1 MKLRLSKTSP
11 EQFCRFLEGV
21 ERFQPTTVSTLCA
34 DLGEVTGR
42 VQATKVFAE
51 TYGFVKS
58 KGIRDI
64 ALTELGSRLLRYS
77 GNARTD
83 FLIHN
88 ARIQDKN
95 PFVFLAE
102 ELGKSS
108 SLTLKRITS
117 LLQTKYDAPKS
128 SIANQYAKGYAD
140 WLVELRI
147 AKWNGNVLEY
157 AGGKVRSLDIIALD
171 DANKLL
177 DASLYDLLTETFT
190 QYQDILQ
197 EPMGLLVKIA
207 STTDGKIKG
216 DLFEKFVASV
226 FKKMGFSTRLRD
238 GIREAKRN
246 LTFERPGGGDVALFC
261 HFPIVA
267 GGKVRPG
274 FAIACEAKAT
284 EEAVGSTAVGQVRNL
299 AEKIV
304 ESFPDYLVQSLVIS
318 RSKVGYDSSGR
329 EQSPPEV
336 VHLTSDLLI
345 EALKMQASRA
355 RKSLRLITPLDLM
368 LAIDDQVQSQ
378 NLQPD
383 WMVFSKTLSK
393 HLFAS

>member
-11 EQFCRFLEGV
+11 EQFSQFLEGV
-21 ERFQPTTVSTLCA
+21 ERLQPTTISTLCA

-42 VQATKVFAE
+42 VQAAKAFAE

-58 KGIRDI
+58 RGILDI
-64 ALTELGSRLLRYS
+64 TLTELGSRLLRYS

-88 ARIQDKN
+88 ARIQDKD

-102 ELGKSS
+102 ELRKSN
-108 SLTLKRITS
+108 SLTVKRIAN
-117 LLQTKYDAPKS
+117 LLQTKYGAPKS
-128 SIANQYAKGYAD
+128 STTNQYAKGYAD

-147 AKWNGNVLEY
+147 AKWKDKSLEY

-177 DASLYDLLTETFT
+177 DASLYDFLTEGFT

-197 EPMGLLVKIA
+197 EPTSFLTKIA

-216 DLFEKFVASV
+216 DYFEKFVASV
-226 FKKMGFSTRLRD
+226 FKRIGFSTRIRD

-261 HFPIVA
+261 HFPIIA

-284 EEAVGSTAVGQVRNL
+284 EDAVGSTAVGQVRNL
-299 AEKIV
+299 AEKIA
-304 ESFPDYLVQSLVIS
+304 ESFPDYLVQSLVVS

-329 EQSPPEV
+329 EQAPPEV
-336 VHLTSDLLI
+336 VHLTADLLI

-355 RKSLRLITPLDLM
+355 RKSLRLITPLDFM
-368 LAIDDQVQSQ
+368 LAIDDQVKSQ

-383 WMVFSKTLSK
+383 WMTVSKTLSK
-393 HLFAS
+393 YLSA